1 MTTAQALTRS
11 ARNRSTFGEKAK
23 KYKALVH
30 DKKLLARA
38 HRELCMATCALF
50 AAAYDDEDDA
60 RKHYDTWRTQFQAI
74 VKNSTSVDREEIGS
88 SLLPLQVKCY
98 ILLRL
103 AG

>member
-1 MTTAQALTRS
+1 MLHQAIARTARTRS
-11 ARNRSTFGEKAK
+11 NFGTKAK

-38 HRELCMATCALF
+38 HKEMCMSTYAIFLC
-50 AAAYDDEDDA
+50 AYDDEADA

-74 VKNSTSVDREEIGS
+74 AKNKVVTDRDEVAS
-88 SLLPLQVKCY
+88 SLLPLQVKCH